1 MVTYLLSQTLAP
13 FTPINQLILSGLLF
27 LLTVYYLARCGFLV
41 VLWTD
46 FFQGLVLLAIFSL
59 FLPRIAQSD
68 LVMNSSQQLSHFAET
83 LDGKTVF
90 ILVAGAGFSRLFS
103 YISSQDIVQRFNSK
117 MGRRKIGK
125 TLWLQ
130 GLLSF
135 GIASLLYLIGC
146 LISQENFA
154 TTSTNPVLIAYAREG
169 LAPWFG
175 SFIMLALLVAGQS
188 TVSSSMNAIVTCL
201 KLDFTWSKIRWSPS
215 ILFLA
220 LEGLSWLL
228 CLLLMNAE
236 IYSIYEWINGFM
248 GLTLGVMGGLYLLVL
263 LLKRPSLQLVKI
275 YLFFSL
281 GALFLY
287 HYSDLFANSNTWLN
301 SIITTLSA
309 LFISFLGRLYES
321 NI

>member
-1 MVTYLLSQTLAP
+1 
-13 FTPINQLILSGLLF
+13 
-27 LLTVYYLARCGFLV
+27 
-41 VLWTD
+41 
-46 FFQGLVLLAIFSL
+46 
-59 FLPRIAQSD
+59 
-68 LVMNSSQQLSHFAET
+68 
-83 LDGKTVF
+83 
-90 ILVAGAGFSRLFS
+90 
-103 YISSQDIVQRFNSK
+103 
-117 MGRRKIGK
+117 
-125 TLWLQ
+125 
-130 GLLSF
+130 
-135 GIASLLYLIGC
+135 
-146 LISQENFA
+146 
-154 TTSTNPVLIAYAREG
+154 
-169 LAPWFG
+169 
-175 SFIMLALLVAGQS
+175 
-188 TVSSSMNAIVTCL
+188 MNAIVTCL

>member
-1 MVTYLLSQTLAP
+1 
-13 FTPINQLILSGLLF
+13 
-27 LLTVYYLARCGFLV
+27 
-41 VLWTD
+41 
-46 FFQGLVLLAIFSL
+46 
-59 FLPRIAQSD
+59 
-68 LVMNSSQQLSHFAET
+68 
-83 LDGKTVF
+83 
-90 ILVAGAGFSRLFS
+90 
-103 YISSQDIVQRFNSK
+103 
-117 MGRRKIGK
+117 
-125 TLWLQ
+125 
-130 GLLSF
+130 
-135 GIASLLYLIGC
+135 
-146 LISQENFA
+146 
-154 TTSTNPVLIAYAREG
+154 
-169 LAPWFG
+169 
-175 SFIMLALLVAGQS
+175 
-188 TVSSSMNAIVTCL
+188 MNAIVTCL

-215 ILFLA
+215 ILFFA

-309 LFISFLGRLYES
+309 PSQGNFHYPRRDLLGDGANL
-321 NI
+321 